1 MSKHKVK
8 IAPSLLAA
16 NWSNIERDIKQCEE
30 GGADVLH
37 FDSMDGHFVPNITI
51 GPMMV
56 KAVKNVTKLP
66 VSAHL
71 MIENPDFFIKNYIDN
86 GADFVSIHV
95 EGNPHVHRSLQLIR
109 EFGAKAGLALNPV
122 TPLEYAFQAAE
133 YCDFILLMSVNP
145 GFGGQNFIPSFMKRA
160 TQMRSF
166 LDKNGLEHVE
176 IEVDGGIKI
185 NNAAEVVAAGAN
197 ILVSGTG
204 IFKGDIVAN
213 IKAMRERVI

>member
-1 MSKHKVK
+1 
-8 IAPSLLAA
+8 
-16 NWSNIERDIKQCEE
+16 
-30 GGADVLH
+30 
-37 FDSMDGHFVPNITI
+37 
-51 GPMMV
+51 
-56 KAVKNVTKLP
+56 
-66 VSAHL
+66 
-71 MIENPDFFIKNYIDN
+71 
-86 GADFVSIHV
+86 
-95 EGNPHVHRSLQLIR
+95 
-109 EFGAKAGLALNPV
+109 
-122 TPLEYAFQAAE
+122 
-133 YCDFILLMSVNP
+133 MSVNP

-166 LDKNGLEHVE
+166 LDKNGLGHVE

>member
-166 LDKNGLEHVE
+166 LDKNGLGHVE

>member
-1 MSKHKVK
+1 MSKHKIK
-8 IAPSLLAA
+8 IAPSLLSA
-16 NWSNIERDIKQCEE
+16 NWANLERDVKLCEE

-56 KAVKNVTKLP
+56 KAVKSVTNLP

-71 MIENPDFFIKNYIDN
+71 MIENTDFFIEKYIEN
-86 GADFVSIHV
+86 GADYVSVHV
-95 EGNPHVHRSLQLIR
+95 EGNPHIHRSIQLIR
-109 EFGAKAGLALNPV
+109 NHGAKPGLALNPV
-122 TPLEYAFQAAE
+122 TPLEYAYEAAG

-145 GFGGQNFIPSFMKRA
+145 GFGGQQFISSFLQRA
-160 TQMRSF
+160 EKMRNF

-176 IEVDGGIKI
+176 IEVDGGVKI
-185 NNAAEVVAAGAN
+185 DNAAEIVKAGAN

-204 IFKGDIVAN
+204 IFNGDIVQN
-213 IKAMRERVI
+213 IKTMREKAV

>member
-109 EFGAKAGLALNPV
+109 EYGAKAGLALNPV

-166 LDKNGLEHVE
+166 LDKNGLGHVE